1 MTLPRN
7 VESSLYEVLY
17 SEWGAVH
24 YDKEELQRF
33 LDRYRTLKETNTRP
47 EELEKLEKVIELR
60 KLDHLVR
67 LASGDEEASKWAFR
81 EKLARTGAADLLLT
95 NVFSDI
101 KIQALL
107 FCAFSNLTFNI
118 VGSVLNLFHGFTK
131 TSGYFR
137 NFICSKNKEH
147 NK

>member
-95 NVFSDI
+95 NVFSRETLKQITQIPTEDI
-101 KIQALL
+101 PLVLKRIREVMGAVRKMTVQEDALDNSIPG
-107 FCAFSNLTFNI
+107 A
-118 VGSVLNLFHGFTK
+118 
-131 TSGYFR
+131 
-137 NFICSKNKEH
+137 
-147 NK
+147 

>member
-7 VESSLYEVLY
+7 VENSLYEVLY

-24 YDKEELQRF
+24 YDKVELQRF
-33 LDRYRTLKETNTRP
+33 LDRYHTLKNTNTRP

-95 NVFSDI
+95 NVFSRETLKEITQIPSEDI
-101 KIQALL
+101 PLVLKRIREVMGAVRKMTVQEDALDNSIPG
-107 FCAFSNLTFNI
+107 A
-118 VGSVLNLFHGFTK
+118 
-131 TSGYFR
+131 
-137 NFICSKNKEH
+137 
-147 NK
+147 

>member
-7 VESSLYEVLY
+7 VENSLYEVLY

-33 LDRYRTLKETNTRP
+33 LDRYHTLNNTNTHP

-95 NVFSDI
+95 NVFSRETLKQITQIPSEDI
-101 KIQALL
+101 PLVLKRIREVMGAVRKMTVQEDALDNSIPG
-107 FCAFSNLTFNI
+107 A
-118 VGSVLNLFHGFTK
+118 
-131 TSGYFR
+131 
-137 NFICSKNKEH
+137 
-147 NK
+147 

>member
-1 MTLPRN
+1 MNLPKK

-33 LDRYRTLKETNTRP
+33 LDKYHTLKNTNTHP

-95 NVFSDI
+95 NVFSRETLKEITQIPSEDI
-101 KIQALL
+101 PLVLKRIREVMGAVRKMTVQEDALDNSIPG
-107 FCAFSNLTFNI
+107 A
-118 VGSVLNLFHGFTK
+118 
-131 TSGYFR
+131 
-137 NFICSKNKEH
+137 
-147 NK
+147 

>member
-1 MTLPRN
+1 MNLPKK

-33 LDRYRTLKETNTRP
+33 FDRYHTLKNTNTHP

-95 NVFSDI
+95 NVFSRETLKQITQIPSEDI
-101 KIQALL
+101 PLVLKRIREVMGAVRKMTVQEDALDNSIPG
-107 FCAFSNLTFNI
+107 A
-118 VGSVLNLFHGFTK
+118 
-131 TSGYFR
+131 
-137 NFICSKNKEH
+137 
-147 NK
+147 